1 MNNLNLKIKSIAIN
15 DMEKIADYIANDNKS
30 ASLKML
36 NLFYKSFNDLCKYP
50 EMGVSRKDFTYKE
63 VRFLK
68 VYKHYLVVYNFDNE
82 NVYILRVLSNYQ
94 NICELL

>member
-15 DMEKIADYIANDNKS
+15 DMEKIADYIADDNKS

-63 VRFLK
+63 VRFSK